1 MRRRGSAAPMV
12 TLRSRGSTSTSLMG
26 CIAGRCLIAA
36 GRSLARTDRCG
47 RDHSAIGFQ
56 SQEDGMQTVGVS
68 PKLIAAVVTAVVTY
82 VLGQAVLDLPPLV
95 VVIGQAV
102 LVAAAAFAA

>member
-1 MRRRGSAAPMV
+1 
-12 TLRSRGSTSTSLMG
+12 
-26 CIAGRCLIAA
+26 
-36 GRSLARTDRCG
+36 
-47 RDHSAIGFQ
+47 
-56 SQEDGMQTVGVS
+56 MQTVGVS

-102 LVAAAAFAA
+102 LVAAAAFAAPPGKVRWMDVGRP